1 MDTLVGLHRRSNIC
15 KICNSFDD
23 EILNQITLD
32 LLLQRRSYSKIVEV
46 YTPFLPP
53 NIAALNHMNLSSH
66 KKHCDPKLIAE
77 AYLRDCGEPVTAAE
91 SLMYVFT
98 DGFLKELDRKRL
110 LTEMYRT
117 RLKNLE
123 TLQRLLDEKINILNS
138 MPIIEDTDTQEVVQQ
153 LIERKESLIRDV
165 KSSAKQIDV
174 IMTSLQDV
182 VVKEL
187 NNDKGLVQAQQTIN
201 VNFVQ
206 NVQVHMQNFLSELV
220 PFILTDMFK
229 DDPEGGKRLLGYIS
243 QTMDKH
249 LGPALD
255 ETKLLQQVNPK

>member
-1 MDTLVGLHRRSNIC
+1 MEKLVGLQKRSTVC
-15 KICNSFDD
+15 KICNSFTD
-23 EILNQITLD
+23 EMLNQITLD
-32 LLLQRRSYSKIVEV
+32 LLLERKSYNKIVQV
-46 YTPFLPP
+46 YTPFLPRDVS
-53 NIAALNHMNLSSH
+53 ALNHMNLSAH

-77 AYLRDCGEPVTAAE
+77 AYLREHGEPVTPAE
-91 SLMYVFT
+91 SLMYVFS

-110 LTEMYRT
+110 LTEMYKT

-123 TLQRLLDEKINILNS
+123 TLQRILDEKINILNS
-138 MPIIEDTDTQEVVQQ
+138 LPIINPNDTPAEVEA
-153 LIERKESLIRDV
+153 LILRREALISDI

-187 NNDKGLVQAQQTIN
+187 NNDKGLIQAQQTIN
-201 VNFVQ
+201 VNFIQ
-206 NVQVHMQNFLSELV
+206 NVQVHMQNFLGELV

-229 DDPEGGKRLLGYIS
+229 DNPEDGKRLLGFIS

-249 LGPALD
+249 LAPALD
-255 ETKLLQQVNPK
+255 ETKLLQQVNPR